1 MKMKMKKLT
10 LSQKIFISF
19 ITVAIV
25 GFCIITNSSGDYRS
39 YWPEDLPL
47 VIQMNIDTPTEYDPV
62 VQQAIDMWNE
72 VEGSYFAFDLGAR
85 TNANGPQTDGINL
98 LYFDSNYDNF
108 TQGSNTIAFSRTIT
122 SNVGGYHA
130 VESDYIYNAAGYPP
144 ATNGSPNQMD
154 LLTITLHEIGHHLGL
169 MHHGDAGNANGG
181 GSAGCGPNLPSQVMF
196 WSVGFGT
203 QKHQLFLHDEMGTV
217 AIYPNFLLTGQVK
230 DTENGT
236 PLENAKLVFNEGTF
250 AAQVGT
256 VENAAGRDMRPGDVY
271 TSAPSMDDGSFVL
284 AMNQRELSFHVEKF
298 GYEPS
303 EVKQVAFNIPSGFG
317 DTQEISFNVS
327 LNSRPKVELTG
338 TLLNNKDNSPISGEV
353 NLIWT
358 GNAEEVQ
365 KVMTSDDGNFIFEI
379 TSNEY
384 YRIELTLEPPFEES
398 YILDSVLVGSSD
410 LQLDIRIDPA
420 NRLLVYSDENNSS
433 ANSFMNSLDELNIP
447 YVKWNIDEREALP
460 SQDAL
465 SQFSDPL
472 TMIWIAGGDSS
483 SGIPQESIS
492 TLEEHLSN
500 GNRLFISGSNFLEYV
515 DSNASL
521 IKQYAGINFA
531 GNSSSGR
538 LSGFTNDLLGDGISV
553 LFLGSGKDIM
563 KVSSEGLGTLHKSFY
578 YGSSASDTTNLAG
591 IRSENEEQGWKFVLI
606 PEALEKISKS
616 VRDTIISRSVKY
628 LGNDDY
634 ITGIEV
640 DFRNDELPNVYS
652 ISQNYPN
659 PFNPSTTISFSLPV
673 NANVSLKIFN
683 ILGEQVAVL
692 KDGFMNAGSYELR
705 WDAVSASLS
714 SGIYFYNINAEGMN
728 GTHFNQT
735 KKMILLK

>member
-1 MKMKMKKLT
+1 MKMKKLT
-10 LSQKIFISF
+10 LSQKIFIS
-19 ITVAIV
+19 IIAATIV
-25 GFCIITNSSGDYRS
+25 GFCIITNSAGVYRS
-39 YWPEDLPL
+39 YWAEDLPL
-47 VIQMNIDTPTEYDPV
+47 VIQMNVDTPTEYDPV

-181 GSAGCGPNLPSQVMF
+181 GSAGCGHNLPSQVMF

-217 AIYPNFLLTGQVK
+217 AIYPNFLLLGSIVDA
-230 DTENGT
+230 DTDE
-236 PLENAKLVFNEGTF
+236 PIENAKLVFNEGTY
-250 AAQVGT
+250 AAQVGD
-256 VENAAGRDMRPGDVY
+256 VENAAGRDMRPGEVF
-271 TSAPSMDDGSFVL
+271 TEAPTLSDGTFL
-284 AMNQRELSFHVEKF
+284 FAINTEAFSFHVEKF

-303 EVKQVAFNIPSGFG
+303 EVTNVDFNTPVGFG
-317 DTQEISFNVS
+317 DTQQFEADFQ
-327 LNSRPKVELTG
+327 LTK
-338 TLLNNKDNSPISGEV
+338 TARV
-353 NLIWT
+353 NLAGTIT
-358 GNAEEVQ
+358 NAKTNQPIQPEV
-365 KVMTSDDGNFIFEI
+365 KVTWVGDENETQSAVAASDGTFSFEVP
-379 TSNEY
+379 SNAY
-384 YRIELTLEPPFEES
+384 YTVEFFFDPPFEP
-398 YILDSVLVGSSD
+398 YYVMDSLLVGSTNST
-410 LQLDIRIDPA
+410 LDVNIDPA
-420 NRLLVYSDENNSS
+420 NLLFIYDVANSVYSFDYRNVLQKFGYGHVEWSIDEKGGAPS
-433 ANSFMNSLDELNIP
+433 AELLDE
-447 YVKWNIDEREALP
+447 
-460 SQDAL
+460 
-465 SQFSDPL
+465 FSDPL
-472 TMIWIAGGDSS
+472 TIFWVSGGDTTSNLNEEDVTLLENHLAKGQRLIMTGRNIVEFTDSTSS
-483 SGIPQESIS
+483 
-492 TLEEHLSN
+492 
-500 GNRLFISGSNFLEYV
+500 LFTE
-515 DSNASL
+515 
-521 IKQYAGINFA
+521 YAGVVHV
-531 GNSSSGR
+531 GNSSALR
-538 LSGFTNDLLGDGISV
+538 ARGFEGDIIGDGISSLMV
-553 LFLGSGKDIM
+553 GAGKDLLQLSDAR
-563 KVSSEGLGTLHKSFY
+563 KCTVDRVFY
-578 YGSSASDTTNLAG
+578 YGTSDADSNNIAAV
-591 IRSENEEQGWKFVLI
+591 RSQNEAEGWKFILFGDG
-606 PEALEKISKS
+606 LDKISAAA
-616 VRDTIISRSVKY
+616 RDTLLARSLKY
-628 LGNDDY
+628 AGNSDF
-634 ITGIEV
+634 ITGVEIDV
-640 DFRNDELPNVYS
+640 RNDELPNVYS